1 MRPVDVPVDTAEFDR
16 LVALIERLRRL
27 RRIKR
32 LLVALAAAGLIQ
44 GCATCEQH
52 PALCTVAAVIVV
64 AGVAAVASEHAA
76 GTSRIA
82 PGHASIGTPPCPGP
96 TCT

>member
-1 MRPVDVPVDTAEFDR
+1 MRPVDTAEFDR

-32 LLVALAAAGLIQ
+32 LLVALAAAGVIS
-44 GCATCEQH
+44 GCATCDEH
-52 PALCTVAAVIVV
+52 PAVCTAAVVIVV
-64 AGVAAVASEHAA
+64 GAVAVAASEHAA